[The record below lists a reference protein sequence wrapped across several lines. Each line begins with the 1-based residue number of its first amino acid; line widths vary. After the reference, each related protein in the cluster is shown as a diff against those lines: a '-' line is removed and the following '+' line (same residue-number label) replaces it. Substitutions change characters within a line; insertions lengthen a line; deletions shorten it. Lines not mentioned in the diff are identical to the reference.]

1 MHKYIR
7 MDTTQNEPDKIDD
20 TRIPME
26 TNQPL
31 DANKQIKTNK
41 TLNPSME
48 TNASG
53 KSKGLALVDDII
65 ACSYE
70 KMDNNNKKAAD
81 VMKTQGIEAAVQHMF
96 TDQRTGLPLTYAEM
110 RARYG

>member
-1 MHKYIR
+1 
-7 MDTTQNEPDKIDD
+7 MDTTQTKPDKIDD
-20 TRIPME
+20 THVPME

-31 DANKQIKTNK
+31 DPNKQIKTN
-41 TLNPSME
+41 TPLNPSME
-48 TNASG
+48 TNVSG
-53 KSKGLALVDDII
+53 KSKGLALVDNII

-81 VMKTQGIEAAVQHMF
+81 VMKTQGMEAAIQHMF
-96 TDQRTGLPLTYAEM
+96 TDQRSGLPLSYAEM

>member
-1 MHKYIR
+1 

-41 TLNPSME
+41 TLNPSMGIDDS
-48 TNASG
+48 N
-53 KSKGLALVDDII
+53 KSKAVALVEDII

-70 KMDNNNKKAAD
+70 HMDNNNKKAAD
-81 VMKTQGIEAAVQHMF
+81 VMKTQGMEAAIQHMF
-96 TDQRTGLPLTYAEM
+96 TDQRSGLPLSYAEM